1 MKALWRSSSV
11 SSKASAVFFAS
22 LIRLYCPFLIRRNLR
37 GWPSVADSLAQAGTN
52 IAVPNFGRL
61 MARATRLRGGGP
73 GACKNVRIPCHKSC
87 DSGVDVFESGEMSER
102 AVEALVDSVP
112 ETVTTAAPSF
122 DEAFTLHR
130 RGVLR
135 AAYSL
140 VRDTGLAEDVT
151 QEVFLKLYQHLGS
164 LKNEEHVRPWLLRV
178 ASNTALNTIRSR
190 GRAGAREEEFVA
202 AATVGGG
209 SEPVGIEADY
219 ERRTEMEEA
228 RRALASIKEP
238 MRSCLLL
245 KQQGLSYREIAQ
257 TLNLNEANVGS
268 LIARGRK
275 EFTRVYGKIGGRR

>member
-1 MKALWRSSSV
+1 
-11 SSKASAVFFAS
+11 
-22 LIRLYCPFLIRRNLR
+22 
-37 GWPSVADSLAQAGTN
+37 
-52 IAVPNFGRL
+52 
-61 MARATRLRGGGP
+61 
-73 GACKNVRIPCHKSC
+73 
-87 DSGVDVFESGEMSER
+87 MSER
-102 AVEALVDSVP
+102 AAEALINSVP
-112 ETVTTAAPSF
+112 ETVQAAQAAPSF
-122 DEAFTLHR
+122 DEAFTLHHR
-130 RGVLR
+130 AVFR
-135 AAYSL
+135 AAYAL
-140 VRDTGLAEDVT
+140 VRDAGLAEDVT

-178 ASNTALNTIRSR
+178 ASNTALNAIR
-190 GRAGAREEEFVA
+190 GRGRTGAREEEFAV

-219 ERRTEMEEA
+219 ERRTEIEEA
-228 RRALASIKEP
+228 RRALAQVKEP